1 MDFCHQ
7 SRARS
12 MQMPE
17 AWESRCASK
26 TPYGMATITMEMA
39 LLLCSKAGSVLRL
52 VDQYISTPRTS
63 RCCAAHGPWR
73 MVFILVISPSSVA
86 RRCLAVFVQRIDE
99 AAGYQLADE
108 F

>member
-26 TPYGMATITMEMA
+26 TPYGMATITMEMVR
-39 LLLCSKAGSVLRL
+39 LLCSKAGSVLRL
-52 VDQYISTPRTS
+52 VNQYAADQPVLCGTW
-63 RCCAAHGPWR
+63 ALADGAHCGH
-73 MVFILVISPSSVA
+73 SPSSVA
-86 RRCLAVFVQRIDE
+86 RRCLAGFVQRINE
-99 AAGYQLADE
+99 AAGY
-108 F
+108 

>member
-1 MDFCHQ
+1 
-7 SRARS
+7 

-39 LLLCSKAGSVLRL
+39 LLLCSKARSVLRL
-52 VDQYISTPRTS
+52 VYPY
-63 RCCAAHGPWR
+63 AADRPLLCGTWAWR
-73 MVFILVISPSSVA
+73 MVFIVVIPPSSVA

>member
-1 MDFCHQ
+1 
-7 SRARS
+7 

-26 TPYGMATITMEMA
+26 TPYGMATITMEMVR
-39 LLLCSKAGSVLRL
+39 LLCSKARLVLRL
-52 VDQYISTPRTS
+52 VDQY
-63 RCCAAHGPWR
+63 AADQPLLCGTWAGR

-86 RRCLAVFVQRIDE
+86 RQCLAVFVQRIDE